1 MTRLLPIAIVATL
14 ACLPAIASADLPATL
29 KGQLWST
36 LTLGDDQAPDYA
48 RHEELIGYI
57 PTISLGRELAGG
69 ALIDLE
75 WAYRAGWATTGND
88 STVSSGSHHRL
99 WARYSGPS
107 LELRLGLQKIAFGPG
122 RVLRPLA
129 WFDTIDPKDPT
140 NQTDGVEAFRARW
153 FPTGDL
159 ALWGWLVSD
168 GDMAEVSPGGRLEL
182 SLPWADLGFTLHSNR
197 TTGLGQIGLL
207 PAVLEAPEWRLGWDL
222 RMDWGIGFWTEGM
235 LAYPV
240 EPATMGP
247 EYQHVLMLG
256 GDYTFALGNG
266 LYVMAEHLWLR
277 PLRWPLTNQGQ
288 ISALLA
294 SVPLGIMDQLMAIV
308 QIDWESRRAFNYL
321 RWARAWDAI
330 SLNVML
336 QANPRRK
343 SFDLPLESLP
353 TGLAG
358 FGAGLQI
365 MVVYN
370 H

>member
-1 MTRLLPIAIVATL
+1 MTRFLPTVFITALVY
-14 ACLPAIASADLPATL
+14 LPVIASADLPATL
-29 KGQLWST
+29 KGQLWT
-36 LTLGDDQAPDYA
+36 NLTIGDNPAPDYA
-48 RHEELIGYI
+48 RHEELVGYI
-57 PTISLGRELAGG
+57 PTFSLARELPGG

-88 STVSSGSHHRL
+88 STITSGSHHRL
-99 WARYSGPS
+99 WARYSGES

-122 RVLRPLA
+122 LVLRPLA

-153 FPTGDL
+153 FATDNL

-168 GDMAEVSPGGRLEL
+168 GDMDEVSPGGRIEL
-182 SLPWADLGFTLHSNR
+182 SHPLADLGFTWHWNR
-197 TTGLGQIGLL
+197 TTGFGQLGML
-207 PAVLEAPEWRLGWDL
+207 PARLESPEWRLGWDL
-222 RMDWGIGFWTEGM
+222 RFDRSIGFWTEGV

-240 EPATMGP
+240 EPATVGP
-247 EYQHVLMLG
+247 AYQHVLMLG

-266 LYVMAEHLWLR
+266 LYVMVEHLSLR
-277 PLRWPLTNQGQ
+277 PLRWPLSNQGQ
-288 ISALLA
+288 VSALLA
-294 SVPLGIMDQLMAIV
+294 SMPLGIMDQLMVIV
-308 QIDWESRRAFNYL
+308 QIDWESRQAFNYL
-321 RWARAWDAI
+321 RWARAWDTI

-343 SFDLPLESLP
+343 SFDWPPESLP